1 MRGIDHELVE
11 IAVAVDGDKAGQRA
25 VLLRHDDRSL
35 RHQIPTPALA
45 PPVQPCREVDLRIGL
60 LPGAM
65 PELDRGGL
73 VLWTVRAKVEG
84 GHFTKVVMPGL
95 VPGIHAFPSA

>member
-11 IAVAVDGDKAGQRA
+11 IAVAIDGDEAGQCA

-35 RHQIPTPALA
+35 RHQIPAPALA
-45 PPVQPCREVDLRIGL
+45 PPVKPRGEVDLRIGL

-65 PELDRGGL
+65 PQVDRVGL
-73 VLWTVRAKVEG
+73 VLWKVGTEVESG
-84 GHFTKVVMPGL
+84 AHYRSVNFSSMRRL
-95 VPGIHAFPSA
+95 RL